1 MSKWDKNRFT
11 EHMTENCSREV
22 AKIGNAIIDFSEKYA
37 DEVSWGRGND
47 HGTLTFRCNSDFG
60 VLPLFHMTSEGTLNI
75 QVNFLRSKGVPR
87 QILLDVVRKLESNF
101 LREYDAVMYDV
112 DTFEPI
118 SELFFTSSQ
127 VDKFLN
133 TIEGCCYRLRQ

>member
-1 MSKWDKNRFT
+1 
-11 EHMTENCSREV
+11 MTENCSREV

-118 SELFFTSSQ
+118 SQLFFTSSQ

-133 TIEGCCYRLRQ
+133 TMEGCCYRLRQ

>member
-87 QILLDVVRKLESNF
+87 QVLLDVVRKLESNF

-118 SELFFTSSQ
+118 SELFFT
-127 VDKFLN
+127 
-133 TIEGCCYRLRQ
+133 

>member
-87 QILLDVVRKLESNF
+87 QVLLDVVRKLESNF

-133 TIEGCCYRLRQ
+133 TMEGCCYRLRQ

>member
-87 QILLDVVRKLESNF
+87 QVLLDVVRKLESNF

-118 SELFFTSSQ
+118 SQLFFTSSQ

-133 TIEGCCYRLRQ
+133 TMEGCCYRLRQ

>member
-87 QILLDVVRKLESNF
+87 QVLLDVVRKLESNF
-101 LREYDAVMYDV
+101 LREYDAVNYDV

-118 SELFFTSSQ
+118 NELFFTSSQ

-133 TIEGCCYRLRQ
+133 TMEGCCYRLRQ

>member
-1 MSKWDKNRFT
+1 MSKWNKNRFT
-11 EHMTENCSREV
+11 DHMMENCSREV
-22 AKIGNAIIDFSEKYA
+22 AKVGNAIIDFSEKHA
-37 DEVSWGRGND
+37 DELSWGRGNV
-47 HGTLTFRCNSDFG
+47 TFRCNSDFG

-75 QVNFLRSKGVPR
+75 QVNFLRSKGVPK
-87 QILLDVVRKLESNF
+87 QVLLDMVRKLESNF

-133 TIEGCCYRLRQ
+133 TMEGCCYRLRQ

>member
-133 TIEGCCYRLRQ
+133 TMEGCCYRLRQ

>member
-118 SELFFTSSQ
+118 SQLFFTSSQ

-133 TIEGCCYRLRQ
+133 TMEGCCYRLRQ

>member
-87 QILLDVVRKLESNF
+87 QVLLDVVRKLESNF

-118 SELFFTSSQ
+118 NELFFTSSQ

-133 TIEGCCYRLRQ
+133 TMEGCCYRLRQ

>member
-1 MSKWDKNRFT
+1 MSKWDKNLFT

-22 AKIGNAIIDFSEKYA
+22 AKIGNAIIDFSEKFA

-87 QILLDVVRKLESNF
+87 QVLLDVVRKLESNF

-133 TIEGCCYRLRQ
+133 TMEGCCYRLRQ

>member
-47 HGTLTFRCNSDFG
+47 HGTLTFRCNSYFG

-133 TIEGCCYRLRQ
+133 TMEGCCYRLRQ

>member
-1 MSKWDKNRFT
+1 MSKWNKNRFT
-11 EHMTENCSREV
+11 DHMMENCSREV
-22 AKIGNAIIDFSEKYA
+22 AKVGNAIIDFSEKHA
-37 DEVSWGRGND
+37 DELSWGRGND

-60 VLPLFHMTSEGTLNI
+60 VLPLFHMTSEG
-75 QVNFLRSKGVPR
+75 
-87 QILLDVVRKLESNF
+87 KLESNF
-101 LREYDAVMYDV
+101 LREYDVVMNDV

-133 TIEGCCYRLRQ
+133 TMEGCCYRLRQ

>member
-11 EHMTENCSREV
+11 EHMKENCSREV

-60 VLPLFHMTSEGTLNI
+60 VLPLFHMTSEGALNI

-87 QILLDVVRKLESNF
+87 QVLLDVVRKLESNF

-133 TIEGCCYRLRQ
+133 TMEGCCYRLRQ